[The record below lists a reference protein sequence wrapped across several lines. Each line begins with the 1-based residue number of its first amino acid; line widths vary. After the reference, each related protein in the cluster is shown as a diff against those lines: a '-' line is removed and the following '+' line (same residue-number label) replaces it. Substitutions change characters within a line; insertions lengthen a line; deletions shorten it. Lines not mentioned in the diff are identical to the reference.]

1 MRKKFDDATLAR
13 LREVRPDRALH
24 AIGLVVRVDQSYVP
38 VKTSSSFRVH
48 VSDDRGGVFE
58 LLITD
63 AKWFDQAGGV
73 GGGGAIDVVMHV
85 LRIDFVAAVRRL
97 VAAGL

>member
-13 LREVRPDRALH
+13 LRDVRPDRALR
-24 AIGLVVRVDQSYVP
+24 ALGLVVRVDQSYAP
-38 VKTSSSFRVH
+38 VKSSSSCRVH
-48 VSDDRGGVFE
+48 VSDERGGVFE
-58 LLITD
+58 LLMTD